1 MSSKVN
7 DLARAMTQI
16 LTTLYMH
23 DGDVGI
29 RAIAAECGVPKSSL
43 HRMLQALKEEG
54 WVYQGGEDD
63 NYRIGLRLLVLA
75 SQSRLRMG
83 LVKQLHPVMKR
94 ISEFCGQTVILSV
107 LEGKQTVCLHTIESN
122 KRIRV
127 DSQVGSRGPL
137 HAGASGKA
145 LLAFA
150 QTELREEVLSEPLES
165 YTPFTITEPG
175 RLRAELEKIRK
186 NRYAVSIEEL
196 DPGAAAIAA
205 PILDQRGELVAGLSI
220 AGPRFDFEGKELEWS
235 REILRLAESALTNPA
250 NGKGDCRE
258 S

>member
-1 MSSKVN
+1 
-7 DLARAMTQI
+7 MTQI
-16 LTTLYMH
+16 LTTLNKYE
-23 DGDVGI
+23 GDVGI
-29 RAIAAECGVPKSSL
+29 REIAAECGVPKSSL

-54 WVYQGGEDD
+54 WVYQGGEDN

-83 LVKQLHPVMKR
+83 LVKQLHPIMKR
-94 ISEFCGQTVILSV
+94 ISDFCGQTVILSV

-127 DSQVGSRGPL
+127 DSQVGSKGSL

-150 QTELREEVLSEPLES
+150 PRELCEEILNGSLKS

-175 RLRAELEKIRK
+175 RLRTELEKIRK

-196 DPGAAAIAA
+196 DPGAAAIAV

-235 REILRLAESALTNPA
+235 KEMLRLAESALENPLDE
-250 NGKGDCRE
+250 KGGCRE

>member
-1 MSSKVN
+1 
-7 DLARAMTQI
+7 MTQI

-29 RAIAAECGVPKSSL
+29 REISAECGVPKSSL

-54 WVYQGGEDD
+54 WVYQGGEGN

-83 LVKQLHPVMKR
+83 LVKQLHPVMKQ
-94 ISEFCGQTVILSV
+94 ISEYCEQTVVLSV
-107 LEGKQTVCLHTIESN
+107 VDGRQTVCLHTIESN
-122 KRIRV
+122 KRIRI

-137 HAGASGKA
+137 HAGASGKT

-150 QTELREEVLSEPLES
+150 SPELCEEVLSEQLRS
-165 YTPFTITEPG
+165 YTPFTITEPE
-175 RLRAELEKIRK
+175 RLRRELEKIRR
-186 NRYAVSIEEL
+186 NGYGVSIEEL
-196 DPGAAAIAA
+196 DPGAAAIAV
-205 PILDQRGELVAGLSI
+205 PILDQRGELVAGVSI
-220 AGPRFDFEGKELEWS
+220 AGPRFDFEGEELEWS
-235 REILRLAESALTNPA
+235 REILRLAETALNSPA
-250 NGKGDCRE
+250 DGKRVNFG